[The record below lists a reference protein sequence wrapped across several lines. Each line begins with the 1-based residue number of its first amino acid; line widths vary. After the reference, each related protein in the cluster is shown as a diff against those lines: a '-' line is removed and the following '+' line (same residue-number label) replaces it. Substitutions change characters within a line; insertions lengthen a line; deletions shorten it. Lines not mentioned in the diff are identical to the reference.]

1 MPHMKSIAVFNNKG
15 GVGKTT
21 LAYHLAYALA
31 ELGKRTLLLDLDP
44 QSNLTLFG
52 ETVESLD
59 AMWGAEEPFVDDFEQ
74 AKTRLSS
81 LEIEQ
86 HLQVPH
92 SIHFLLKPTEDGAS
106 EFDRQPPP
114 KWLTENLA
122 LIPGR
127 LSLHMFED
135 RLSSRWSD
143 AYRGDPLAVRT
154 ASRIRA
160 ICDQY
165 SSDHGIEY
173 VIADTSP
180 SLGILNKVAISTM
193 TGFLIPCAPD
203 IFSMYGIRNI
213 GRALGRWK
221 HEFDTLYTLLS
232 REKRAAFP
240 PGFVKFLGFTI
251 YNARKRAG
259 QNELE
264 LPQAHYTHA
273 IKIPD
278 IIERHIPADL
288 RSSLTREQMREPI
301 GGTSVIHS
309 HNTLPAM
316 AQKYRTPIWLVPQ
329 SAGLDSEDKST
340 ISGNRGTYEET
351 QQRYRRFAEDLL
363 RRMGDL

>member
-1 MPHMKSIAVFNNKG
+1 MKSIAVFNNKG

-21 LAYHLAYALA
+21 LAYHLAYALS
-31 ELGKRTLLLDLDP
+31 ELGKKTLLLDLDP

-52 ETVESLD
+52 ESLED
-59 AMWGAEEPFVDDFEQ
+59 LDSMWSAEEPFVDDFERARVRADPKDFETLLRQ
-74 AKTRLSS
+74 S
-81 LEIEQ
+81 
-86 HLQVPH
+86 H
-92 SIHFLLKPTEDGAS
+92 SIHFLLKPAEDGAS
-106 EFDRQPPP
+106 EFTNEPPP
-114 KWLTENLA
+114 RWITPNLG

-135 RLSSRWSD
+135 RLASRWSD

-160 ICDQY
+160 ICESY
-165 SSDHGIEY
+165 ASAHGFDY
-173 VIADTSP
+173 VVADTSP
-180 SLGILNKVAISTM
+180 SLGILNKVVISTM

-213 GRALGRWK
+213 GRALARWK

-232 REKRAAFP
+232 RDKRSSFP
-240 PGFVKFLGFTI
+240 ESFVNFLGFTI
-251 YNARKRAG
+251 YNARKRDG
-259 QNELE
+259 QNELD

-278 IIERHIPADL
+278 IIEQHIPPEL
-288 RSSLTREQMREPI
+288 RSTLSSEQARRPI

-316 AQKYRTPIWLVPQ
+316 AQKYRLPIWRVPDS
-329 SAGLDSEDKST
+329 SALEADDRST
-340 ISGNRGTYEET
+340 IRGNRGTYEAT
-351 QQRYRRFAEDLL
+351 QAKYHDFAKDLL
-363 RRMGDL
+363 VRLGDA